1 METDN
6 PEQLQKYQF
15 KGPWHA
21 HQAELVGMI
30 MEVNAKWSAGLV
42 ESECNGK
49 NLSQEMI
56 EY

>member
-42 ESECNGK
+42 ENECNGK
-49 NLSQEMI
+49 NLL
-56 EY
+56 